1 MNFYTELEDNAK
13 LAGIG
18 GRKTSVPDE
27 LKPTPKD
34 FAELDYAVDKA
45 LDDTYTMRE
54 LSERYA
60 SESMPAGSRFDRIT
74 MTVESL
80 IGNFIVAKNGKCITY
95 RQFYEFYEAVTSKGR
110 MMCLVD
116 RTYPLEDYFDDFDKH
131 YSFLVIKSGNVIF
144 PVADRKI
151 IGRHFR
157 IGLPKGLVSIFDE
170 LAASIE
176 YTEEDIAECKKAC
189 SSCSKK
195 IELRKNK

>member
-1 MNFYTELEDNAK
+1 MLPFYDIITNKGGVLMNFYPELEDNAK

-27 LKPTPKD
+27 LKSTPKD
-34 FAELDYAVDKA
+34 
-45 LDDTYTMRE
+45 
-54 LSERYA
+54 
-60 SESMPAGSRFDRIT
+60 FDRIT
-74 MTVESL
+74 MNVESL

-110 MMCLVD
+110 MTCLVD
-116 RTYPLEDYFDDFDKH
+116 RTYPLEDHFDDFGKR
-131 YSFLVIKSGNVIF
+131 YRFLAIKSGNVIF
-144 PVADRKI
+144 PVADKKMLR
-151 IGRHFR
+151 RCFR

-195 IELRKNK
+195 LKFSKNK